1 MARAARERSEQ
12 ERALKGYDMSRVGSA
27 PITVPSG
34 VDVAVEGR
42 TVVVTGA
49 KGTLSKELPGEI
61 TVRSDDGSL
70 LVERPDDTARSKALH
85 GLSRSLVQNM
95 VTGVSHGFTKELRIQ
110 GVGYRV
116 AESTAA
122 SLELALGFS
131 HTVKITAPEGVEFE
145 VPQRTQ
151 IIVKGIDKQLVGQ
164 VAADIRKWRP
174 PEPYKGK
181 GIRYIDER
189 VKRKAGKA
197 AK

>member
-1 MARAARERSEQ
+1 
-12 ERALKGYDMSRVGSA
+12 MSRVGNA

-34 VDVAVEGR
+34 VDVGVEGR

-49 KGTLSKELPGEI
+49 KGTLRQDLPGHI
-61 TVRSDDGSL
+61 SVRAADGTV
-70 LVERPDDTARSKALH
+70 LVERPDDTVQNRSLH
-85 GLSRSLVQNM
+85 GLTRTLVQNM
-95 VTGVSHGFTKELRIQ
+95 VIGVSQGFTKELRIQ

-116 AESTAA
+116 NESTPT
-122 SLELALGFS
+122 SLELSLGYS
-131 HTVKITAPEGVEFE
+131 HTVKIDAPSGVEFE

-151 IIVKGIDKQLVGQ
+151 IFVKGIDKQLVGQ

-181 GIRYIDER
+181 GIRYADER

>member
-1 MARAARERSEQ
+1 
-12 ERALKGYDMSRVGSA
+12 MSRVGKA

-34 VDVAVEGR
+34 VDVALEGR
-42 TVVVTGA
+42 TVVVTGS
-49 KGTLSKELPGEI
+49 KGTLRMELPGQI
-61 TVRSDDGSL
+61 TARCADGRL
-70 LVERPDDTARSKALH
+70 HVERPDDTAQSKSLH
-85 GLSRSLVQNM
+85 GLTRTLLQNM
-95 VTGVSHGFTKELRIQ
+95 VTGVTKGFTKELRIQ

-116 AESTAA
+116 NESTPA

-131 HTVKITAPEGVEFE
+131 HTVKITAPSGVEFE
-145 VPQRTQ
+145 VPQRAQ
-151 IIVKGIDKQLVGQ
+151 ILVKGIDKQLVGQ

-181 GIRYIDER
+181 GIRYADER

>member
-1 MARAARERSEQ
+1 
-12 ERALKGYDMSRVGSA
+12 MSRVGKA

-34 VDVAVEGR
+34 VDVALEGR
-42 TVVVTGA
+42 TVVVTGS
-49 KGTLSKELPGEI
+49 KGTLRRELPGQI
-61 TVRSDDGSL
+61 TVRSADGRL
-70 LVERPDDTARSKALH
+70 HVENPDDTAQSKALH
-85 GLSRSLVQNM
+85 GLTRTLVQNM
-95 VTGVSHGFTKELRIQ
+95 VTGVSEGFTKELRIQ

-116 AESTAA
+116 NESTPT

-131 HTVKITAPEGVEFE
+131 HTVKITAPSGVEFE
-145 VPQRTQ
+145 VPQRAQ
-151 IIVKGIDKQLVGQ
+151 ILVKGIDKQLVGQ

-181 GIRYIDER
+181 GIRYADER

>member
-1 MARAARERSEQ
+1 
-12 ERALKGYDMSRVGSA
+12 MSRVGSA
-27 PITVPSG
+27 PITIPSG

-42 TVVVTGA
+42 TVVVTGT
-49 KGTLSKELPGEI
+49 KGTLSRELPGEI
-61 TVRSDDGSL
+61 TVRPADGAL
-70 LVERPDDTARSKALH
+70 LVERPDDTARSKSLH
-85 GLSRSLVQNM
+85 GLTRSLVQNM
-95 VTGVSHGFTKELRIQ
+95 VTGVSEGFTKELRIQ

-116 AESTAA
+116 AESTPA

-131 HTVKITAPEGVEFE
+131 HTVKITAPTGVEFE

-151 IIVKGIDKQLVGQ
+151 ILVKGIDKQLVGQ

>member
-1 MARAARERSEQ
+1 
-12 ERALKGYDMSRVGSA
+12 MSRVGSA

-34 VDVAVEGR
+34 VEVATEGR

-49 KGTLSKELPGEI
+49 KGTLSHQLPGQI
-61 TVRSDDGSL
+61 SVRAVDGTL
-70 LVERPDDTARSKALH
+70 LVERPDDSAHSKSLH
-85 GLSRSLVQNM
+85 GLTRTLVQNM
-95 VTGVSHGFTKELRIQ
+95 VTGVSEGFTKELRIQ

-116 AESTAA
+116 AESTPT

-131 HTVKITAPEGVEFE
+131 HSVKIDAPAGVEFE

-151 IIVKGIDKQLVGQ
+151 ILVKGIDKQLVGQ

-181 GIRYIDER
+181 GIRYADER